1 MDILE
6 EQLKEMMNVQ
16 HESSFPWTTTIVAHK
31 DHSTAH
37 SKIVE
42 VTAGVLSVREGESP
56 QSDPEES

>member
-1 MDILE
+1 
-6 EQLKEMMNVQ
+6 MMNVQ